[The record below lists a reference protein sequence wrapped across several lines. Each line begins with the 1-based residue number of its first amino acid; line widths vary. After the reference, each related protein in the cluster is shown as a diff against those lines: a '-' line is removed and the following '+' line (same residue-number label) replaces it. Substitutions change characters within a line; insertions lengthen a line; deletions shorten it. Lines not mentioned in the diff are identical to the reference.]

1 MKKIFD
7 KLYTFAETYFTNEY
21 SADVGM
27 ESFDSAMKCYDNKE
41 YEKALELYKIALKYE
56 PNSDATYFN
65 IGNVYFVQKDY
76 DQALIHYNQASL
88 LNEHS
93 PNVNAQIAKV
103 YFEQKKY
110 DKALKYYLESEK
122 RDELNENLYIE
133 MGYCYSVLKEY
144 RKSIEMYQKAIQIN
158 PKIDYIYESIAL
170 NYQLLEEFPESIHF
184 YKKALAYEYN
194 EETVKNLAHT
204 YYLNAQYKESKVL
217 VSSLLNKNPND
228 NDALYM
234 KGTLLLEEKNYS
246 ESLNYLLKS
255 IEEEKPKADVVYNI
269 SIAYLSLGEFEK
281 SIEFGLKLLELETNN
296 PCHYCNLFEAQLMLN
311 RPFTENLEEE
321 FIKKF
326 KDDKESFILYSHL
339 KILEDIILEKEVDL
353 EEWEA
358 IYDGVKFREWEFNIL
373 EHWINGYE
381 NEDIEIN
388 LLEALA
394 CFKRKL

>member
-27 ESFDSAMKCYDNKE
+27 ESFYSAMKCYDNKE

-65 IGNVYFVQKDY
+65 MGNVYFVQKDY

-110 DKALKYYLESEK
+110 DKALKYYLKSEK
-122 RDELNENLYIE
+122 IDKLNENSYIE
-133 MGYCYSVLKEY
+133 MGYCYSDLKEY
-144 RKSIEMYQKAIQIN
+144 RKSIEMYKKAIQIN
-158 PKIDYIYESIAL
+158 PKIDYIYESIAF
-170 NYQLLEEFPESIHF
+170 NYQLLEEFPESIDF
-184 YKKALAYEYN
+184 YKKALTYEYN
-194 EETVKNLAHT
+194 EETVKDLAYT
-204 YYLNAQYKESKVL
+204 YCLNAQYKESKVL
-217 VSSLLNKNPND
+217 ASSLLNKNPND

-246 ESLNYLLKS
+246 ESLNYLLQS
-255 IEEEKPKADVVYNI
+255 IEEGKPQVDVICNI
-269 SIAYLSLGEFEK
+269 STAYFYLGKFEK

-381 NEDIEIN
+381 NEDIQIN
-388 LLEALA
+388 LLKALA